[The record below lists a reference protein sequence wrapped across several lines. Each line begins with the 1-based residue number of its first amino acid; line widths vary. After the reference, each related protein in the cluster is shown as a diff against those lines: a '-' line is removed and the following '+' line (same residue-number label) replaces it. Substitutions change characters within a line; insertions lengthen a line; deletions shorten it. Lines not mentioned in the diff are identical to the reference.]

1 MSISSSAVLVELNIS
16 VWTANKLDKGATDT
30 VLANNMASK
39 GSAQVRKNLMAGTDK
54 RKKISD
60 YAAMARL
67 YHNKT
72 TLSWSDK
79 GARLLPTSL
88 FMDYKQ
94 KMNMIQKNMEVM
106 IQDFYTTYPDLIE
119 LAKHHMGDLF
129 NPYDYPSIEE
139 LRNKFGFRLV
149 FSPLPESG
157 DFRLDIPNADM
168 KELATNYES
177 AFSDRLA
184 DAMKE
189 PWEKLHKMLTHMSE
203 KLTEEEVD
211 NDADE
216 KTKKRYHDTLIT
228 NAQDLC
234 GLLSHLNIT
243 KDPKLEEAR
252 RELETTMLGVDIE
265 SIKEHATV
273 RSNVKS
279 KVDAILNK
287 FDW

>member
-1 MSISSSAVLVELNIS
+1 MQE
-16 VWTANKLDKGATDT
+16 
-30 VLANNMASK
+30 LAN
-39 GSAQVRKNLMAGTDK
+39 
-54 RKKISD
+54 
-60 YAAMARL
+60 
-67 YHNKT
+67 
-72 TLSWSDK
+72 
-79 GARLLPTSL
+79 
-88 FMDYKQ
+88 
-94 KMNMIQKNMEVM
+94 
-106 IQDFYTTYPDLIE
+106 
-119 LAKHHMGDLF
+119 
-129 NPYDYPSIEE
+129 
-139 LRNKFGFRLV
+139 
-149 FSPLPESG
+149 
-157 DFRLDIPNADM
+157 
-168 KELATNYES
+168 NYES
-177 AFSDRLA
+177 AFSGRLA

-189 PWEKLHKMLTHMSE
+189 PWDKLHKMLTHMSE

-252 RELETTMLGVDIE
+252 RELETTMLGIDIDT
-265 SIKEHATV
+265 IKEHASV